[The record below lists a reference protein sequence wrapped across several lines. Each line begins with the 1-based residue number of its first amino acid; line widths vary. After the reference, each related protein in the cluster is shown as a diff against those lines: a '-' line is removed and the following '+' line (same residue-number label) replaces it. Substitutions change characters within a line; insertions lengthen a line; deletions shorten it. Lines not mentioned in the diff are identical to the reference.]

1 MNPIVKTGGSLLVIA
16 GIAAAALGGVNAAT
30 APTIAQK
37 KEASTQ
43 KAMKAV
49 FTTTTATDEDI
60 DALPITFDDDPVE
73 VPESDIINSYSKN
86 SDGGYAFSITTK
98 GFSAGLNLMVGIDKD
113 GTVTGVKVVS
123 HSETPGLGANAET
136 KLSPQFD
143 SGKQAPLTVLKGS
156 GASDTQLEAITGA
169 TITSTAVVNAV
180 NEAYDYYEK
189 NLKGGNK

>member
-37 KEASTQ
+37 KELSTQ

-49 FTTTTATDEDI
+49 FLPTTAKDTEI
-60 DALPITFDDDPVE
+60 DALSVTFDEPVE

-136 KLSPQFD
+136 KLSPQFNN
-143 SGKQAPLTVLKGS
+143 GKKAPLAVLKGS
-156 GASDTQLEAITGA
+156 GASDSQLEAITGA
-169 TITSTAVVNAV
+169 TITSNAVVGAV

-189 NLKGGNK
+189 NLKGGKK

>member
-30 APTIAQK
+30 APTIAEK
-37 KEASTQ
+37 KIQSTQ
-43 KAMKAV
+43 QAMKAV
-49 FTTTTATDEDI
+49 FLPTTASEDEI
-60 DALPITFDDDPVE
+60 NAYSAKFDEPVE

-86 SDGGYAFSITTK
+86 DEGGYAFSITTK

-136 KLSPQFD
+136 KLSPQFNG
-143 SGKQAPLTVLKGS
+143 GKTAPLTVLKGS
-156 GASDTQLEAITGA
+156 GASDSQLEAITGA
-169 TITSTAVVNAV
+169 TITSNAVAGAV

>member
-1 MNPIVKTGGSLLVIA
+1 MNPIVKTGGSLLIIA

-49 FTTTTATDEDI
+49 FLPTTASDAEI
-60 DALPITFDDDPVE
+60 DGLSVTFDEPVE
-73 VPESDIINSYSKN
+73 VKDSDIINSYSKS

-123 HSETPGLGANAET
+123 HSETPGLGANAES

-143 SGKQAPLTVLKGS
+143 KGKQAPLTVLKGS

-169 TITSTAVVNAV
+169 TITSNAVVNAV

-189 NLKGGNK
+189 NLKGGKK

>member
-1 MNPIVKTGGSLLVIA
+1 MNPIVKTGGSLLIIA

-49 FTTTTATDEDI
+49 FLPTTASDADI
-60 DALPITFDDDPVE
+60 DGLSITFDEPVE
-73 VPESDIINSYSKN
+73 VTDNDIINSYSKN

-143 SGKQAPLTVLKGS
+143 SGKTAPLTVLKGS

-180 NEAYDYYEK
+180 NEAYEYYEN

>member
-30 APTIAQK
+30 APTIAEK
-37 KEASTQ
+37 KIQSTQ
-43 KAMKAV
+43 QAMKAV
-49 FTTTTATDEDI
+49 FLPTTASDDEI
-60 DALPITFDDDPVE
+60 NAYSAKFDEPVE

-86 SDGGYAFSITTK
+86 DEGGYAFSITTK

-136 KLSPQFD
+136 KLSPQFNG
-143 SGKQAPLTVLKGS
+143 GKTAPLTVLKGS
-156 GASDTQLEAITGA
+156 GASDSQLEAITGA
-169 TITSTAVVNAV
+169 TITSNAVAGAV